1 MPRKVKEQEPATP
14 TMSTAVLNEQ
24 NDSIR
29 QSPAPQAK
37 PPVGDTDGR
46 LAALEAENQK
56 LVGMLKEMLA
66 RDEARVAAEAKK
78 VSDEAARVAALPPP
92 EWTIEVEAY
101 NQGTYPEPGAM
112 HAWLRN
118 PGDRFRIKN
127 KDHFR
132 EEWMRMPGAAIP
144 NLKSD
149 IVGHGP
155 GFTPGVGIPLTGV
168 HNQVKDPLAA
178 INDATRAAMAR

>member
-66 RDEARVAAEAKK
+66 RDEARVAAEAKRIA
-78 VSDEAARVAALPPP
+78 DAEAAERARIAAIPEP
-92 EWTIEVEAY
+92 EWQIEVVAY

-118 PGDRFRIKN
+118 PGDGFRIKN

-132 EEWMRMPGAAIP
+132 QEWMMKPGDAP
-144 NLKSD
+144 PDLKSD
-149 IVGHGP
+149 VAGHGP
-155 GFTPGVGIPLTGV
+155 GFIPGVGIPLTGV
-168 HNQVKDPLAA
+168 CSGTIIPT
-178 INDATRAAMAR
+178 ISS